1 MEANNVFLITGGA
14 GYLGSEIIRQL
25 LRAGEHKVR
34 ALVLPGDPL
43 AKYLPDAVD
52 IVEGDILNTEDLAR
66 FFDVDAN
73 QPLTVIHCASVISM
87 RMKMVDR
94 VWQIN
99 VQGTQNMI
107 DACLRANVRQYIH
120 VGSVHAIPE
129 LPRLEVMAEPAEMNL
144 DMVVGAYGK
153 TKAEAID
160 RVMKARREQGLPA
173 NVLYPAGLSGPGD
186 YAKGN
191 LTQMFLDYMSGAIT
205 MGVKGGYNF
214 TDVRDVASAIVTL
227 ALRGKP
233 GEDYVLA
240 GEFISIMDLIGHF
253 QRITGGKKITAYCP
267 IWLGKAAMPIINLM
281 YKIRRVKPVFSDYSL
296 YTIGANSEFDSNKAA
311 RDLDYHPRSLKETIE
326 DTASWLMAQQNGKKG

>member
-1 MEANNVFLITGGA
+1 MLLITGGA
-14 GYLGSEIIRQL
+14 GYLGSELIRQL
-25 LRAGEHKVR
+25 QDKGERQVR

-43 AKYLPDAVD
+43 AQALPDWVE
-52 IVEGDILNTEDLAR
+52 IVEGDLLNKEDIAR
-66 FFDVDAN
+66 FFDVKTK

-87 RMKMVDR
+87 SMKKEDK

-107 DACLRANVRQYIH
+107 DASLMANVKQYIQ

-129 LPRLEVMAEPAEMNL
+129 LPHGQVMAEPAQMNL

-153 TKAEAID
+153 TKAEAIA
-160 RVMKARREQGLPA
+160 RVMKARDEQGLPA
-173 NVLYPAGLSGPGD
+173 NILYPAGLSGPGD

-191 LTQMFLDYMSGAIT
+191 LTQMFLDYMSGTIT

-214 TDVRDVASAIVTL
+214 TDVRDVARAIITL
-227 ALRGKP
+227 ALSGKT

-253 QRITGGKKITAYCP
+253 QRITGGKKVTAYCP
-267 IWLGKAAMPIINLM
+267 IWLAKAMVPLLTLV
-281 YKIRRVKPVFSDYSL
+281 YKIRKVKPVFSDYSL
-296 YTIGANSEFDSNKAA
+296 YTISSNCAFDSSRAA
-311 RDLDYHPRSLKETIE
+311 RDLDYHPRSLQETIE
-326 DTASWLMAQQNGKKG
+326 DTAKWLMKQEDGKKG